1 MDTDDDGPAE
11 KRATSRTS
19 PDNTGSHAAH
29 LATARKYWRFLG
41 VLVNDCGISV
51 DALCLRD
58 TDGRNVAH
66 LAAANGDSQTLRYLA
81 EKCRL
86 PHSALEQ
93 ADHWFRTPA
102 HHAALADSAEVL
114 ALLQELGAPLHLPM
128 GPLEPQIGAVAIV
141 NQSNEVVRGHIGD
154 RYVLGKVLWVDRH
167 QKMRFEYEK
176 GTKDTE
182 GVEADRCDLA
192 PTPLVLAEKFG
203 RKEASEFLSNAWTP
217 IVAEVSG
224 QIQKDELMLQA
235 RMEPSQRAS
244 SGDRFLIEQL
254 AVSAV
259 SAMECTCPSFV
270 RAVPAWAVLRSFGRV
285 LRGTNMNA
293 EELYAMSFQV
303 GSIDEFWSHSWHSVV
318 FLKVWLLLMLKNG
331 RAACVGGTLIA
342 ALVAYLSYADVL
354 PGWYKEPRLQGPGY
368 SGEFRFSPWANL
380 SGCASALLLLLFWQ
394 SPSKVF
400 LDRTCIHQ
408 GDGRLKAEGIINLGA
423 LLKKSRMLVVVWDP
437 SYLSRLWCVFELA
450 AFLHGHRED
459 PSSLLKKRLVIK
471 PSVLVPLTFL
481 VGANAALTLLFEN
494 ALPDTDVVAFM
505 RIFLFVASQF
515 PLIYII
521 QRLWRKVMDAEK
533 QFRNFSLQKEI
544 LTDCIVEWYGSVE
557 DFEVSVRTH
566 VHDAFIEQVSRF
578 PLGYQWTVGM
588 TTCIL
593 WGQLDAIA
601 ARAHGGAYS
610 YAASVVVAT
619 MAWFLWVTPTHFLI
633 MIRIIAY
640 LMEACQSKSLLVR
653 SFATCIGYIVIGV
666 FTFLPHAL
674 QAVLYQVFPEPL
686 IGRGA
691 LPSGVLVSHGAYASV
706 ERFLQKGLL
715 DASDKQGWSVV
726 HHAAAAGK
734 AACLEVILELC
745 QLPYSFL
752 VTPDNWGRTPAH
764 VAAEFDAEE
773 VIKVLAKHQ
782 APMHQTMGEP
792 VLQDGV
798 VALVQ
803 AREILRWTLG
813 EGFSNTDRPGTGAF
827 GMGHV
832 KSMGG
837 RSDAQTVGARTMG
850 EIDIDLT
857 EDESSYTLG
866 RVNRVFAGDQVVPS
880 GFREGCVE
888 LDRCTFCPTPIVLAD
903 RRGRTSAVRALLE
916 AAWKPFAEAVASA
929 ALAVGCDPEMW
940 EWEDVEEIFREEAL
954 QGARPAGAL
963 VARRCEVCCCYVEN

>member
-1 MDTDDDGPAE
+1 
-11 KRATSRTS
+11 
-19 PDNTGSHAAH
+19 
-29 LATARKYWRFLG
+29 
-41 VLVNDCGISV
+41 
-51 DALCLRD
+51 
-58 TDGRNVAH
+58 
-66 LAAANGDSQTLRYLA
+66 
-81 EKCRL
+81 
-86 PHSALEQ
+86 
-93 ADHWFRTPA
+93 
-102 HHAALADSAEVL
+102 
-114 ALLQELGAPLHLPM
+114 
-128 GPLEPQIGAVAIV
+128 
-141 NQSNEVVRGHIGD
+141 
-154 RYVLGKVLWVDRH
+154 
-167 QKMRFEYEK
+167 
-176 GTKDTE
+176 
-182 GVEADRCDLA
+182 
-192 PTPLVLAEKFG
+192 
-203 RKEASEFLSNAWTP
+203 
-217 IVAEVSG
+217 
-224 QIQKDELMLQA
+224 
-235 RMEPSQRAS
+235 
-244 SGDRFLIEQL
+244 
-254 AVSAV
+254 
-259 SAMECTCPSFV
+259 
-270 RAVPAWAVLRSFGRV
+270 
-285 LRGTNMNA
+285 
-293 EELYAMSFQV
+293 MSFQV
-303 GSIDEFWSHSWHSVV
+303 DSIDEFWSHSWHSIV

-408 GDGRLKAEGIINLGA
+408 GHGRLKAEGIINLGA

-533 QFRNFSLQKEI
+533 QFRNFSLQKVKCYCCSVNHLDQAGKPIPCDKEI

-557 DFEVSVRTH
+557 DFEVGVRTH

-686 IGRGA
+686 IGA
-691 LPSGVLVSHGAYASV
+691 GVFWGVTLCIAVVSHY
-706 ERFLQKGLL
+706 FLARPWKRAQK
-715 DASDKQGWSVV
+715 
-726 HHAAAAGK
+726 
-734 AACLEVILELC
+734 
-745 QLPYSFL
+745 P
-752 VTPDNWGRTPAH
+752 GRT
-764 VAAEFDAEE
+764 
-773 VIKVLAKHQ
+773 
-782 APMHQTMGEP
+782 EP
-792 VLQDGV
+792 
-798 VALVQ
+798 
-803 AREILRWTLG
+803 
-813 EGFSNTDRPGTGAF
+813 
-827 GMGHV
+827 
-832 KSMGG
+832 K
-837 RSDAQTVGARTMG
+837 
-850 EIDIDLT
+850 
-857 EDESSYTLG
+857 
-866 RVNRVFAGDQVVPS
+866 
-880 GFREGCVE
+880 
-888 LDRCTFCPTPIVLAD
+888 
-903 RRGRTSAVRALLE
+903 
-916 AAWKPFAEAVASA
+916 AS
-929 ALAVGCDPEMW
+929 L
-940 EWEDVEEIFREEAL
+940 
-954 QGARPAGAL
+954 
-963 VARRCEVCCCYVEN
+963 